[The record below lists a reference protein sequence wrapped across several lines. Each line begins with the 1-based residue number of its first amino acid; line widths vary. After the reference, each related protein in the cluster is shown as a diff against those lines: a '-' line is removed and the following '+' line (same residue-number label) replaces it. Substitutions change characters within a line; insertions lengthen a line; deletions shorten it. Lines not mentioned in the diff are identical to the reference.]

1 MNILKMRIF
10 QGKKKLKSK
19 VKEKKSVWILVFL
32 LVHVKVSYI
41 STSLLSRDSTLTKPK
56 LWRIS
61 MSMDFKGSSLKKP
74 PASTSLSLPE
84 LNNTNESDRCG
95 WWFPILS
102 NDVHSDA
109 YKRPKLG
116 GSSGSVRSLVHR
128 ANRRESSIIL
138 SLLMLSGRLE
148 TQLLQR
154 RGGN

>member
-1 MNILKMRIF
+1 
-10 QGKKKLKSK
+10 
-19 VKEKKSVWILVFL
+19 
-32 LVHVKVSYI
+32 
-41 STSLLSRDSTLTKPK
+41 
-56 LWRIS
+56 
-61 MSMDFKGSSLKKP
+61 
-74 PASTSLSLPE
+74 LSLPE

-138 SLLMLSGRLE
+138 SLMMLSGRLE
-148 TQLLQR
+148 IQLLQR
-154 RGGN
+154 REAIKIFRNIIIWEVAICEAEAY